1 MIPFHNKKYV
11 YGIQME
17 FTDQLLANQHPI
29 SPFKLFRFS
38 VTKEMEKGMTQTHP
52 SPSSA
57 NKIWF

>member
-1 MIPFHNKKYV
+1 
-11 YGIQME
+11 ME
-17 FTDQLLANQHPI
+17 FTDQLLVNQHPI
-29 SPFKLFRFS
+29 SPLKLFRFS